1 MGGEHRS
8 EAEPER
14 AERPRGVGAQTGPV
28 AAPSGHSERVLG
40 LQRQAG
46 NTAVLRALGLSPGR
60 TLARDPDPASAA
72 APWTFSPLKPGAAP
86 TGPDIYPWL
95 NKDPAKRMQAE
106 EDLLWAASRPSKV
119 LITVSASGLSAANKT
134 VVDKPPPPAPD
145 PAAGSSATST
155 PAASPTSAATPPPT
169 TTSDVNAPAPETV
182 PVAAGHPEV
191 KGVQVQVSWGLA
203 AERHTAPAGS
213 GGAPTS
219 DWQSS
224 GAVALTVVYHDDD
237 KPGWEWSTQFQVNW
251 SDAKV
256 LRAMSPTALQN
267 IQIGSQIAYVLP
279 LWKNAQWQ
287 IFGQVMVGA
296 GPDGKS
302 VAQAA
307 AGGQLQ
313 IKLGKHLSLFLQG
326 NVGTTD
332 TQGSGVTGD
341 ASVQGGAIYTF

>member
-1 MGGEHRS
+1 MP
-8 EAEPER
+8 A
-14 AERPRGVGAQTGPV
+14 AAT
-28 AAPSGHSERVLG
+28 APSGHGQRVLG

-46 NTAVLRALGLSPGR
+46 NAAVVRALGLAPTR
-60 TLARDPDPASAA
+60 ALARDPEPAGSST
-72 APWTFSPLKPGAAP
+72 PWTFSPLKPGAAP
-86 TGPDIYPWL
+86 SAGPDLYPWL
-95 NKDPAKRMQAE
+95 NKDPAKRAQAE
-106 EDLLWAASRPSKV
+106 QDLLWAAERPTKV
-119 LITVSASGLSAANKT
+119 LITVSASGLSQANKS
-134 VVDKPPPPAPD
+134 VVDKPPPAPD
-145 PAAGSSATST
+145 AGSSP
-155 PAASPTSAATPPPT
+155 PAASTPTSAATPPPT
-169 TTSDVNAPAPETV
+169 TSTDVNAPAPQTV
-182 PVAAGHPEV
+182 PVVAGHPEV

-203 AERHTAPAGS
+203 AERHTAPAG
-213 GGAPTS
+213 GGGSPTS

-224 GAVALTVVYHDDD
+224 AAVALTVVYHDDD

-267 IQIGSQIAYVLP
+267 IQIGSQLAYVLP

-287 IFGQVMVGA
+287 IFGQIMMGA

-313 IKLGKHLSLFLQG
+313 IKLGKGFSLFVQG
-326 NVGTTD
+326 NVGTTN

-341 ASVQGGAIYTF
+341 ASVQGGVIYTF